1 MGSTLWRERSKE
13 SLSAFICPRRSL
25 LPPLLQL
32 HIVLLSLYLSYAIV
46 TTSGQGKRFLFIGTH
61 FQRQG
66 FPSLFFPSLFWRRTQ
81 EDLVRSSLCGFFVFI
96 YFYIFGLWGF
106 WLPNRLVDHP
116 STQPCAIEFNQFF
129 FSSLLLSFRCK
140 LGVLCAVGGCLSFP
154 CFLLFLKRDVDS
166 ILSTFYFL
174 LIFCFFFRLLPRLD
188 DDHQLLWRQSN
199 QT

>member
-32 HIVLLSLYLSYAIV
+32 HIVLLSLYLSLLRY
-46 TTSGQGKRFLFIGTH
+46 RDYIGT
-61 FQRQG
+61 RQT
-66 FPSLFFPSLFWRRTQ
+66 FPLHRHPFSTARIPLTFFPSLFWRRTQ

-129 FSSLLLSFRCK
+129 FSPSFSPLDVSWVYSVPWEVVFPSLVSCSF
-140 LGVLCAVGGCLSFP
+140 
-154 CFLLFLKRDVDS
+154 
-166 ILSTFYFL
+166 
-174 LIFCFFFRLLPRLD
+174 
-188 DDHQLLWRQSN
+188 
-199 QT
+199 